1 MEMLEVIENFR
12 SDQASTRNLFG
23 GDGNKVSNVRRDPQ
37 QLLEAMNFVREV
49 EEGRKPLSLL
59 KEAMTTSD
67 FPLLFGDI
75 LDRQMLGAYRE
86 ISPVWQNFIRRGRV
100 RDFRNAKRFAVDGAE
115 GLLSEVDEREEY
127 PEEALVEKAD
137 EVNVRKYGKRID
149 LSWEAMIND
158 DLDAFRRN
166 PERLA
171 RSARRTEQY
180 SATGLYVDANGPHAS
195 LYASNWGPDADV
207 SNIVPGNP
215 PLSFDALE
223 AAWQVFADQ
232 KDEDGQ
238 PIVFDMAEL
247 VVPPALQI
255 TAERIMNAIEV
266 QYGDTTDA
274 TLPVIRSNNW
284 MRNRVRLTVDPYIPF
299 HATAANANTSWFLFS
314 NPDSSGRA
322 AAELTFLIGHEDP
335 ALYER
340 MPNARRVGGGGEAM
354 ESFEDDSH
362 ALRVRHVLGGA
373 RFTNTGGWRVTAAS
387 NGSGSGS

>member
-12 SDQASTRNLFG
+12 QEQASTRNLFG
-23 GDGNKVSNVRRDPQ
+23 GDGSKVSNVRRDPQ
-37 QLLEAMNFVREV
+37 RLLEAMNLMKDV
-49 EEGRKPLSLL
+49 EEGRKPISVL

-67 FPLLFGDI
+67 FPALFGDI

-86 ISPVWQNFIRRGRV
+86 ITPVWMNFIRRGRV

-127 PEEALVEKAD
+127 PEEALRETAD

-171 RSARRTEQY
+171 RSARRTESY
-180 SATGLYVDANGPHAS
+180 TATGLYVDANGPHAD
-195 LYASNWGPDADV
+195 LYRTDWGPDNDV

-215 PLSFDALE
+215 VLSFDGLQ

-238 PIVFDMAEL
+238 PIVIEMAEL

-255 TAERIMNAIEV
+255 TAENILNATELSI
-266 QYGDTTDA
+266 GDTTDPS
-274 TLPVIRSNNW
+274 TPTIRMNNW
-284 MRNRVRLTVDPYIPF
+284 MKGRVRLTVDPYIPF
-299 HATAANANTSWFLFS
+299 HATTAHGSSSWFLFA

-322 AAELTFLIGHEDP
+322 AAELTFLIGNEDP

-373 RFTNTGGWRVTAAS
+373 RFTNTGGWRVTVAS
-387 NGSGSGS
+387 NGSGS